1 MAGTCIYT
9 PVEMM
14 TAQAICVPYW
24 LCCNIHK
31 TVLVLSLGFKSK
43 NWSGWFIM
51 ILLTSFI
58 MLLCL
63 YNTFCLLSFF
73 FSCLIF
79 IHLLP
84 VPGHALPYAIKAL
97 IRSKEL
103 PLITFNICLTMIKGQ
118 NDCSIY
124 KVASLWIASLLY
136 SPINKF
142 SSFNN
147 TFSTLQPLANKHESI
162 NIELHSV
169 STMWIKCQLV
179 TLLVWKSFS
188 LSSGL
193 PGILG
198 LSPEGTGAVT
208 DLYTRIMAGV
218 CMWRCCIIQKV
229 LCEGLQRP
237 RDENHGTHILTEHHH
252 SPDHVPF

>member
-1 MAGTCIYT
+1 M
-9 PVEMM
+9 
-14 TAQAICVPYW
+14 
-24 LCCNIHK
+24 
-31 TVLVLSLGFKSK
+31 
-43 NWSGWFIM
+43 
-51 ILLTSFI
+51 
-58 MLLCL
+58 
-63 YNTFCLLSFF
+63 
-73 FSCLIF
+73 
-79 IHLLP
+79 
-84 VPGHALPYAIKAL
+84 PGHALPYAIKAL